1 MKLKFLGTGTSQGIP
16 VIGSHHPVSLSNN
29 PKDKRLRSSV
39 LITTD
44 SEKKILI
51 DCGPDFRQQMLI
63 NKEESIDSVLLTHE
77 HNDHVIGLDDL
88 RPLIFKNG
96 KDMPIYAMKRVIAE
110 VEKRFPYAF
119 SEIKY
124 PGAPSFE
131 LNEIKPDENFQ
142 LFDIEVQPIDVLHGN
157 LPILGFR
164 INNLT
169 YITDASSIN
178 QVAKENLKNLDVLI
192 INVLRKDDPH
202 PSHYILP
209 EVLDLLEELNPRK
222 TYFTHISQQL
232 GFHNVVE
239 SELPENVYLAFD
251 GLEIEF

>member
-16 VIGSHHPVSLSNN
+16 VIGSNHPVSLSQD
-29 PKDKRLRSSV
+29 PKDRRLRSSV

-44 SEKKILI
+44 SERKILI
-51 DCGPDFRQQMLI
+51 DCGPDFRQQMLM
-63 NKEESIDSVLLTHE
+63 NNEGNIDSVLLTHE

-88 RPLIFKNG
+88 RPIIFKNR
-96 KDMPIYAMKRVIAE
+96 KDMPIYAMKRVITE

-119 SEIKY
+119 SEVKY

-131 LNEIKPDENFQ
+131 LNEIKPNENFR
-142 LFDIEVQPIDVLHGN
+142 LFDIIVQPIDVLHGN

-164 INNLT
+164 INDLA
-169 YITDASSIN
+169 YITDASLIS
-178 QVAKENLKNLDVLI
+178 QDTKEQLKDLDVLI

-209 EVLDLLEELNPRK
+209 EVLDLLQELNPRK

-232 GFHNVVE
+232 GFHNEVE

>member
-29 PKDKRLRSSV
+29 SKDKRLRSSV